1 MKYIIAIFMCLFLIC
16 SCDNHDVEFNE
27 KEQTFYIYNL
37 LHFSYTYDF
46 FLRTKGTCREVDT
59 ICLKKRISKKF
70 KAIESSSYKQEFRYN
85 PSYIR
90 LLPNTQYV
98 IRHDGMGAK
107 VNIIKYFY
115 TDSSGN
121 LHYKCDEKSSR
132 NYKNLNYKDFCYILN
147 SATLLEASECCGQNC
162 QECDFFRARAGFL
175 PCAG

>member
-1 MKYIIAIFMCLFLIC
+1 MKYIIEIFMCLFLIC

-37 LHFSYTYDF
+37 LHFSIEPLDSFSKSYTYDF

-70 KAIESSSYKQEFRYN
+70 KA
-85 PSYIR
+85 R

-98 IRHDGMGAK
+98 IRHNGMGAK

-132 NYKNLNYKDFCYILN
+132 KL
-147 SATLLEASECCGQNC
+147 
-162 QECDFFRARAGFL
+162 QE
-175 PCAG
+175 P

>member
-1 MKYIIAIFMCLFLIC
+1 MFNKNGQDLAIHNRFLRMKYIIEIFMCLFLIC

-27 KEQTFYIYNL
+27 KEQTFYIYNM
-37 LHFSYTYDF
+37 LHFSIEPLESFSKSYSYDF
-46 FLRTKGTCREVDT
+46 FWRTKGTCREVDT

-70 KAIESSSYKQEFRYN
+70 EAIESSSYKQEFRYN

-132 NYKNLNYKDFCYILN
+132 KL
-147 SATLLEASECCGQNC
+147 
-162 QECDFFRARAGFL
+162 QE
-175 PCAG
+175 P

>member
-1 MKYIIAIFMCLFLIC
+1 MCLFLIC

-37 LHFSYTYDF
+37 LHFSIEPLDSFSKSYTYDF

-98 IRHDGMGAK
+98 IRHNGMLLLIQ
-107 VNIIKYFY
+107 VIMNIGTHF
-115 TDSSGN
+115 SGQPMYGQ
-121 LHYKCDEKSSR
+121 LIDLLSKRYS
-132 NYKNLNYKDFCYILN
+132 IL
-147 SATLLEASECCGQNC
+147 L
-162 QECDFFRARAGFL
+162 FKIF
-175 PCAG
+175 P

>member
-1 MKYIIAIFMCLFLIC
+1 M
-16 SCDNHDVEFNE
+16 
-27 KEQTFYIYNL
+27 
-37 LHFSYTYDF
+37 
-46 FLRTKGTCREVDT
+46 RTKGTCREVDT

-98 IRHDGMGAK
+98 IRHNGMGAK

-121 LHYKCDEKSSR
+121 LHYKCDEKSGR
-132 NYKNLNYKDFCYILN
+132 KL
-147 SATLLEASECCGQNC
+147 
-162 QECDFFRARAGFL
+162 QE
-175 PCAG
+175 P

>member
-1 MKYIIAIFMCLFLIC
+1 MTSFCGQREHVERWILF
-16 SCDNHDVEFNE
+16 V
-27 KEQTFYIYNL
+27 K
-37 LHFSYTYDF
+37 
-46 FLRTKGTCREVDT
+46 
-59 ICLKKRISKKF
+59 KKRISKKF

-98 IRHDGMGAK
+98 IRHNGMGAK

-132 NYKNLNYKDFCYILN
+132 K
-147 SATLLEASECCGQNC
+147 S
-162 QECDFFRARAGFL
+162 QE
-175 PCAG
+175 P

>member
-1 MKYIIAIFMCLFLIC
+1 MVVAMPNIKNVLTNKFNKNGQDLAIHNRFLRMKYIIEIFMCLFLIC

-37 LHFSYTYDF
+37 LHFSIEPLDSFSKSYTYDF

-59 ICLKKRISKKF
+59 ICFKKRISKKF

-98 IRHDGMGAK
+98 IRHNGMGAK

-132 NYKNLNYKDFCYILN
+132 KL
-147 SATLLEASECCGQNC
+147 
-162 QECDFFRARAGFL
+162 QE
-175 PCAG
+175 P

>member
-1 MKYIIAIFMCLFLIC
+1 MSTTRQLYVQRPVYYKCLRILVFHMMIYRTLVLAILKTVFLNMAIFVAIFIKSAPLFQSKTRIRKV
-16 SCDNHDVEFNE
+16 N
-27 KEQTFYIYNL
+27 
-37 LHFSYTYDF
+37 DF
-46 FLRTKGTCREVDT
+46 WEWNEVDT
-59 ICLKKRISKKF
+59 ICFKKRISKKF

-98 IRHDGMGAK
+98 IRHNGMGAK

-132 NYKNLNYKDFCYILN
+132 K
-147 SATLLEASECCGQNC
+147 
-162 QECDFFRARAGFL
+162 
-175 PCAG
+175 

>member
-1 MKYIIAIFMCLFLIC
+1 MVNTAQYKNVLTNKFNKNGQDLAIHNRFLRMKYIIEIFMCLFLIC

-27 KEQTFYIYNL
+27 KEQTFYIYNM
-37 LHFSYTYDF
+37 LHFSIEPLDSFSKSYSYDF
-46 FLRTKGTCREVDT
+46 FWRTKGTCREVDT

-98 IRHDGMGAK
+98 IRHNGMGAK

-132 NYKNLNYKDFCYILN
+132 KL
-147 SATLLEASECCGQNC
+147 
-162 QECDFFRARAGFL
+162 QE
-175 PCAG
+175 P

>member
-1 MKYIIAIFMCLFLIC
+1 MCLFLIC

-37 LHFSYTYDF
+37 LHFSIEPLDSFSKSYTYDF

-98 IRHDGMGAK
+98 IRHNGMGAK
-107 VNIIKYFY
+107 VNII
-115 TDSSGN
+115 N
-121 LHYKCDEKSSR
+121 L
-132 NYKNLNYKDFCYILN
+132 I
-147 SATLLEASECCGQNC
+147 SATL
-162 QECDFFRARAGFL
+162 
-175 PCAG
+175 

>member
-1 MKYIIAIFMCLFLIC
+1 MKYIIEIFMCLFLIC

-37 LHFSYTYDF
+37 LHFSIEPLDSFSKSYSYDF
-46 FLRTKGTCREVDT
+46 FWRTKGTCREVDT

-98 IRHDGMGAK
+98 IRHNGMGAK

-132 NYKNLNYKDFCYILN
+132 K
-147 SATLLEASECCGQNC
+147 
-162 QECDFFRARAGFL
+162 
-175 PCAG
+175 